1 MRDPQIATRSDYS
14 DLLGCSSGNG
24 YASRS
29 TGYWY
34 DTTTAAKVQ
43 VFNSTPPNWNPPPS
57 SYKDKPSGT
66 AAQAFPASV
75 TPHGDIRM
83 VIEKSDDHRRT
94 SRHDKGH
101 RDSGCSGK
109 KDWSSHHR
117 SSSGCYHSQG
127 ERENCNGDH
136 QQ

>member
-1 MRDPQIATRSDYS
+1 MRDPQITTRSDYS
-14 DLLGCSSGNG
+14 DLLGHSGGNG

-29 TGYWY
+29 TEYWY

-43 VFNSTPPNWNPPPS
+43 VFNSTPPNQNPPPS
-57 SYKDKPSGT
+57 SYKDKPSGM

-83 VIEKSDDHRRT
+83 VMEKSDDHRRT

-101 RDSGCSGK
+101 RF
-109 KDWSSHHR
+109 WLLR
-117 SSSGCYHSQG
+117 
-127 ERENCNGDH
+127 
-136 QQ
+136 

>member
-1 MRDPQIATRSDYS
+1 MKDPQIASRSDYS
-14 DLLGCSSGNG
+14 DLLGHSSGNG

-34 DTTTAAKVQ
+34 DTNTAAKVQ
-43 VFNSTPPNWNPPPS
+43 VFSSTPPNQNPPPS
-57 SYKDKPSGT
+57 SYKDKPSGM

-83 VIEKSDDHRRT
+83 VVEKSDDHGRT
-94 SRHDKGH
+94 SRCDKGH
-101 RDSGCSGK
+101 RDFGHSGK

-117 SSSGCYHSQG
+117 SSSGHYHS
-127 ERENCNGDH
+127 
-136 QQ
+136 